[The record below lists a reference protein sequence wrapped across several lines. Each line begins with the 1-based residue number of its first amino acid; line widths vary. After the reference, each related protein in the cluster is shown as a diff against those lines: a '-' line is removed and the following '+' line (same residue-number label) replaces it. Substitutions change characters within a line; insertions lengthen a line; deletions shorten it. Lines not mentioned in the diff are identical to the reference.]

1 MLSPRAVAALFVFA
15 SLVGAASGGVI
26 ATRLELAAV
35 ERRAEWVEARVVVR
49 QRGLA
54 TTRATA
60 AALERET
67 AWTSTMAYAVV
78 GLPAPP
84 TDTPERMQE
93 RLVELLDAHSLPI
106 TQYLCYPPPAR
117 WRR

>member
-15 SLVGAASGGVI
+15 GLVGAASGGVI
-26 ATRLELAAV
+26 AARIELAAV
-35 ERRAEWVEARVVVR
+35 ERRAEWLEARVVVR

-54 TTRATA
+54 TTRAA

-67 AWTSTMAYAVV
+67 AWTSTMAYGVV